1 MTSKSMK
8 PEALKADV
16 HSSSASASTAES
28 ASNPITSQE
37 YSWQRIADLVF
48 AHKPNLVKAHII
60 ALLAMLATVPLP
72 LLLPLLVDEVLLHK
86 PGMIVNGLNTIIPQ
100 AWQTA
105 VGYIVIVSLATI
117 VLRFLGV
124 VFGVWQVQQFTV
136 IAKDVTYRIRRD
148 LLARVQGVAMS
159 QYETMGSGSV
169 TATMV
174 NDVNTLDT
182 FLGTTVGKLIIAV
195 FSLIGVT
202 FVLLWLNWQLALFIL
217 FLNPLVVYFT
227 MRMGRHVKR
236 LKKDE
241 NTAIDAFQQSLSET
255 LDALQQVRAA
265 NQDRPFFDRI
275 RGKALDIKT
284 HSEAFT
290 WRSDAA
296 SRVSFL
302 IFLVGFDVFRGVSM
316 MMVLFSGLT
325 IGEMMAVFG
334 YLWFMMGPV
343 QEILA
348 IQYSYSAGSGALQR
362 INQVLDLKQEPI
374 YKLSGPNPFEADRVS
389 VEVKNLFFTYPGKNE
404 PVLHNL
410 SFEIKP
416 GEKLA
421 FVGASG
427 GGKTTLVQLLL
438 GFYQQD
444 SGQVCY
450 NGIPIEQIGQEVVRE
465 QVATVLQQPV
475 LFHHSVR
482 FNLTL
487 GRDLPDELLW
497 QALAQAQLKEVIE
510 ALDHQLDSVVG
521 RNGIKLSGGQRQRLA
536 IARMILQDPKVVI
549 MDEATS
555 ALDMETE
562 RKLYEDLAP
571 FLQGRTTLIVAHRLS
586 SIKQAD
592 RILVFED
599 GHIIESGSHED
610 LVVAG
615 GTYQRLYR

>member
-1 MTSKSMK
+1 MTSKPQSPSVMK
-8 PEALKADV
+8 KEK
-16 HSSSASASTAES
+16 HS
-28 ASNPITSQE
+28 ASNAMGE
-37 YSWQRIADLVF
+37 YSWRRIADLVF
-48 AHKPNLVKAHII
+48 AHKPNLIKAHII
-60 ALLAMLATVPLP
+60 ALFAMLATVPLP

-86 PGMIVNGLNTIIPQ
+86 PGFIVNGLNSVIPLS
-100 AWQTA
+100 WQTA
-105 VGYIVIVSLATI
+105 IGYILIVSVVTI
-117 VLRFLGV
+117 ILRFLGV
-124 VFGVWQVQQFTV
+124 IFGVWQLQQFTV
-136 IAKDVTYRIRRD
+136 IAKDVTYRIRQD
-148 LLARVQGVAMS
+148 LLARVQGVAMT

-169 TATMV
+169 TSTMV

-182 FLGTTVGKLIIAV
+182 FLGTTIGKLIIAI
-195 FSLIGVT
+195 FSLIGTT

-227 MRMGRHVKR
+227 MRMGHHVKR

-265 NQDRPFFDRI
+265 NQDRSFFDRI
-275 RGKALDIKT
+275 RGKALDIKS

-290 WRSDAA
+290 WRSEAA
-296 SRVSFL
+296 SRISFL
-302 IFLVGFDVFRGVSM
+302 IFLVGFDIFRGVSM
-316 MMVLFSGLT
+316 LMVLFSGLT

-362 INQVLDLKQEPI
+362 INQVLDLKQEPV
-374 YKLSGPNPFEADRVS
+374 YKLSGPNPFEEDQVS
-389 VEVKNLFFTYPGKNE
+389 MEVKKLFFTYPGKTE

-444 SGQVCY
+444 SGLVCY
-450 NGIPIEQIGQEVVRE
+450 NGIPIEQIGQDLVRE
-465 QVATVLQQPV
+465 QVATVLQHPV
-475 LFHHSVR
+475 LFNHSVR
-482 FNLTL
+482 FNLSL
-487 GRDLPDELLW
+487 GRDLTDEMLW
-497 QALAQAQLKEVIE
+497 QALKQAQLKETIE

-571 FLQGRTTLIVAHRLS
+571 FLKGRTTLIVAHRLS

>member
-1 MTSKSMK
+1 MSR
-8 PEALKADV
+8 
-16 HSSSASASTAES
+16 SSSNISPDDFSQDRNVVEESEGSLKDTQSTQSA
-28 ASNPITSQE
+28 
-37 YSWQRIADLVF
+37 YSWQRIFDLVVQ
-48 AHKPNLVKAHII
+48 HKPRLIKAHII
-60 ALLAMLATVPLP
+60 ALFAMMATVPLP
-72 LLLPLLVDEVLLHK
+72 LLLPLLVDEVLLNQ
-86 PGMIVNGLNTIIPQ
+86 PGWIIHTLNNFIPDN
-100 AWQTA
+100 WQTA
-105 VGYIVIVSLATI
+105 LGYILIVTLVTI
-117 VLRFLGV
+117 FLRILGV
-124 VFGVWQVQQFTV
+124 AFGVLQVQQFTL
-136 IAKDVTYRIRRD
+136 ISKEVTYRIRTD
-148 LLARVQGVAMS
+148 LLARIQGVAMS

-182 FLGTTVGKLIIAV
+182 FLGTTVGKLILAV
-195 FSLIGVT
+195 FSLVGVT
-202 FVLLWLNWQLALFIL
+202 AVLLWLHWELALFIL
-217 FLNPLVVYFT
+217 FMNPVVVYFT
-227 MRMGRHVKR
+227 MRMGRKVKT

-265 NQDRPFFDRI
+265 NQDNPFFQRI
-275 RGKALDIKT
+275 RGSAYEIKR

-290 WRSDAA
+290 WKSEAA
-296 SRVSFL
+296 SRLSFL
-302 IFLVGFDVFRGVSM
+302 IFLIGFDIFRGVSFL
-316 MMVLFSGLT
+316 MVVFSNLS

-362 INQVLDLKQEPI
+362 INQVLDLKQEPR
-374 YKLSGPNPFEADRVS
+374 YPALKNPFDAEDVS
-389 VEVKNLFFTYPGKNE
+389 VEVRNVFFRYPGKE
-404 PVLHNL
+404 EAVLHNL
-410 SFEIKP
+410 NFTIEP

-438 GFYQQD
+438 GFYEQE
-444 SGQVCY
+444 SGDICY
-450 NGIPIEQIGQEVVRE
+450 NRISIKEIGQQRVRE
-465 QVATVLQQPV
+465 NVATVLQQPV
-475 LFHHSVR
+475 LFQQSVR
-482 FNLTL
+482 FNLSL
-487 GRDLPDELLW
+487 GQDLPDEKLW
-497 QALAQAQLKEVIE
+497 QALEMAQLKEVIE
-510 ALDHQLDSVVG
+510 ALEFQLETMVG

-562 RKLYEDLAP
+562 RKLYVDLAP
-571 FLQGRTTLIVAHRLS
+571 FLKGRTTLIVAHRLS

-610 LVVAG
+610 LVVSG

>member
-1 MTSKSMK
+1 MNETNPKALS
-8 PEALKADV
+8 EA
-16 HSSSASASTAES
+16 TGRT
-28 ASNPITSQE
+28 P
-37 YSWQRIADLVF
+37 YSWQRIFELVIRY
-48 AHKPNLVKAHII
+48 KPQLIKAHLI
-60 ALLAMLATVPLP
+60 ALGAMLATVPLP
-72 LLLPLLVDEVLLHK
+72 LLLPLLVDEVLLNQ
-86 PGMIVNGLNTIIPQ
+86 PAWIVGTLNQWIPES
-100 AWQTA
+100 WQTA
-105 VGYIVIVSLATI
+105 LGYIALVTLITI
-117 VLRFLGV
+117 ILRMIGV
-124 VFGVWQVQQFTV
+124 GLGVWQVQQFTL
-136 IAKDVTYRIRRD
+136 ISKAVTYRIRTD
-148 LLARVQGVAMS
+148 LLARIQGVSMS
-159 QYETMGSGSV
+159 QYETLGSGSV

-182 FLGTTVGKLIIAV
+182 FLGTTVGKVILAI

-202 FVLLWLNWQLALFIL
+202 AVLLWLHWQLALFIL
-217 FLNPLVVYFT
+217 LLNPLVVYFT
-227 MRMGRHVKR
+227 MRMGRKVKT

-241 NTAIDAFQQSLSET
+241 NSAVAAFQQTLAET

-265 NQDRPFFDRI
+265 NQDGSFFKRI
-275 RGKALDIKT
+275 RGSAYEIKT

-290 WRSDAA
+290 WKSEAA
-296 SRVSFL
+296 SRISFL
-302 IFLVGFDVFRGVSM
+302 IFLIGFDLFRGVSFF
-316 MMVLFSGLT
+316 MVVFSGLS

-348 IQYSYSAGSGALQR
+348 IQYAYSAGSGALQR
-362 INQVLDLKQEPI
+362 INQVLDLHQEPR
-374 YKLSGPNPFEADRVS
+374 YPALKNPFQNGPVS
-389 VEVKNLFFTYPGKNE
+389 LSVKELFFHYPGHE
-404 PVLHNL
+404 APVLHNL

-438 GFYQQD
+438 GFYEAD

-450 NGIPIEQIGQEVVRE
+450 NEVPIEEIGQQQVR
-465 QVATVLQQPV
+465 QNVATVLQQPM
-475 LFHHSVR
+475 LFQQTVR

-487 GRDLPDELLW
+487 GQDLAESTLW
-497 QALAQAQLKEVIE
+497 DALKMAQLDDVV
-510 ALDHQLDSVVG
+510 AAMDQQLDTLVG
-521 RNGIKLSGGQRQRLA
+521 RNGVKLSGGQRQRLA

-562 RKLYEDLAP
+562 RKLYVDLAP
-571 FLQGRTTLIVAHRLS
+571 FLAGRTTLIVAHRLS

-610 LVVAG
+610 LVTSG